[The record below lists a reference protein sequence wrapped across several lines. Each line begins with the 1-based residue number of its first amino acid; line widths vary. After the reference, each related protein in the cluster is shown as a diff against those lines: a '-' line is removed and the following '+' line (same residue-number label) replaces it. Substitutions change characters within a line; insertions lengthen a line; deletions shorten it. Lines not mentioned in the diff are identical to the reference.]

1 MSRHVMVPLDGSS
14 FAETALPAALRL
26 TEATGSSLELVMVQE
41 LGPVFAMEAWE
52 AAYPEAA
59 RTYLDDVVARMS
71 NGSAREIETTVLVG
85 RPASELDERSREST
99 TDLIVMATHGRGPVS
114 RVWLGSVADELMRHT
129 RTPILLVRPEHKE
142 KVDLTDRPSFQRVLI
157 PLDGSERAE
166 AVLAEAVSLAR
177 GADGHY
183 TLLRVVRY
191 PDELVSAYVPGTIQ
205 MSQQVVDE
213 GIREA
218 NVYLERVATRMRQ
231 DGLEVENRVLVDS
244 RPASAILTYADENE
258 IDLIAMATHGR
269 GGVPRAVMG
278 SVTDK
283 VVRGAHRPV
292 LVVRPAEEAES

>member
-1 MSRHVMVPLDGSS
+1 
-14 FAETALPAALRL
+14 
-26 TEATGSSLELVMVQE
+26 
-41 LGPVFAMEAWE
+41 
-52 AAYPEAA
+52 
-59 RTYLDDVVARMS
+59 
-71 NGSAREIETTVLVG
+71 
-85 RPASELDERSREST
+85 
-99 TDLIVMATHGRGPVS
+99 
-114 RVWLGSVADELMRHT
+114 
-129 RTPILLVRPEHKE
+129 
-142 KVDLTDRPSFQRVLI
+142 
-157 PLDGSERAE
+157 
-166 AVLAEAVSLAR
+166 
-177 GADGHY
+177 
-183 TLLRVVRY
+183 
-191 PDELVSAYVPGTIQ
+191 

-218 NVYLERVATRMRQ
+218 EVYLKRVATRMRQ